1 MMASGMLAN
10 DADEWRVECWRMLA
24 KLLECWRVE
33 CWRMMASGML
43 ANDDEWNVANDG
55 ERMMASGML
64 ANDGEWNVGE

>member
-1 MMASGMLAN
+1 MMASGMLTN
-10 DADEWRVECWRMLA
+10 E
-24 KLLECWRVE
+24 RVE

-43 ANDDEWNVANDG
+43 ANDG